1 MTASHGT
8 RIDREGSLGLPANVS
23 TRIVRPESD
32 RRANQSDALFDIL
45 TSAIM
50 AGRIR
55 PGEKLN
61 EPALAD
67 EFGVSR
73 APVREALRRLQE
85 KGLVT
90 HVAHQGVR
98 VISPTL
104 EDFLSLLDV
113 REALEGMASRLA
125 ATAMTDAELEQLATI
140 VDRHGEDLHSN
151 PEGPYVQNDFDNDF
165 HVRIAVGCRNPVL
178 TGLLCEQFYPR
189 LKLCRSRHG
198 LLKGRGFAA
207 WKEHRRV
214 LAALVERDGDV
225 AEILMRR
232 HIRSAREALLA
243 TVPS

>member
-1 MTASHGT
+1 MSTP
-8 RIDREGSLGLPANVS
+8 INVS
-23 TRIVRPESD
+23 TQMAYSEGA
-32 RRANQSDALFDIL
+32 RRSNQSDALFDML

-113 REALEGMASRLA
+113 REALEGMACRLA
-125 ATAMTDAELEQLATI
+125 ATAMTDVEFEKLAAI
-140 VDRHGEDLHSN
+140 VERHGEGLHSD

-165 HVRIAVGCRNPVL
+165 HVRIAMGCRNPVL

-198 LLKGRGFAA
+198 LLKGRGLAA
-207 WKEHRRV
+207 WKEHRRI

-232 HIRSAREALLA
+232 HIRAAREALLA
-243 TVPS
+243 TGPS